1 MNIRKILGVLV
12 LLGAVAG
19 GLVYVFVVNKP
30 HTNVAKA
37 EAAYEGSATGLY
49 AEFQADA
56 AAAGTRYAG
65 KVVQVRGVL
74 VEIGGTDGSINL
86 QLEAGNPMGGG
97 LTAALADS
105 ENTAAAA
112 LEPGQEVVVR
122 GECSGLDQDEGGLL
136 GALGATV
143 QLTSCILVY

>member
-1 MNIRKILGVLV
+1 MKIVKVLLV
-12 LLGAVAG
+12 LAVLGAVAG
-19 GLVYVFVVNKP
+19 ALVYFFVVNKP

-37 EAAYEGSATGLY
+37 DAAYEGSAAGLY

-56 AAAGTRYAG
+56 AAAGSRYAG
-65 KVVQVRGVL
+65 KVVQVSGIL
-74 VEIGGTDGSINL
+74 VEKGGTDGSINL

-97 LTAALADS
+97 LTAALA
-105 ENTAAAA
+105 NTEGSAASS